1 VLTKSPKRVCFSL
14 QVKPGRIAEY
24 KARHAAVWPEML
36 NALTQAGWHNYSLFL
51 REDGLLV
58 GYMETPDL
66 TRALRQ
72 MASSEITAKWQAE
85 MAGFFDSPP
94 GSKADEQIQPMEQ
107 VFHLLRFVAEQAVEL
122 STGPIQRGKAQPFS
136 VQALLAAP
144 RRRERQFLCSGR
156 STLRDPNGEPM
167 LSET

>member
-1 VLTKSPKRVCFSL
+1 MLTKSPKRVCFSL

-72 MASSEITAKWQAE
+72 MASSEINAKWQAE
-85 MAGFFDSPP
+85 MAGFFDSPSGFQGGRTDSADGAGLP
-94 GSKADEQIQPMEQ
+94 PALGSWQNRLWNYRRGQFNGGRPNPFPCKRCWQRLGDEKDSS
-107 VFHLLRFVAEQAVEL
+107 FVLVV
-122 STGPIQRGKAQPFS
+122 P
-136 VQALLAAP
+136 
-144 RRRERQFLCSGR
+144 LCE
-156 STLRDPNGEPM
+156 TLTASRC
-167 LSET
+167 